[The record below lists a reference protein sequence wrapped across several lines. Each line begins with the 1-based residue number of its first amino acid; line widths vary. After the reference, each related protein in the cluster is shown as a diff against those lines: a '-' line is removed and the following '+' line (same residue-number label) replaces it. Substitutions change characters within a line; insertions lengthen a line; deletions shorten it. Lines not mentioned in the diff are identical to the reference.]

1 MEVTTDK
8 IVADIP
14 APAKGRVSRI
24 NYDLNQSCLVGNV
37 LCEIIE
43 DEVNMEELKGCPA
56 KVNENLDNNEELPE
70 RNDVVA
76 DAVNNSKCK
85 NYFQI

>member
-14 APAKGRVSRI
+14 APAKGRVSKI

-43 DEVNMEELKGCPA
+43 DEVNMKELKGSPA
-56 KVNENLDNNEELPE
+56 EVKTNLENIEELSE
-70 RNDVVA
+70 SNDVVS
-76 DAVNNSKCK
+76 DAVSKSKCK

>member
-14 APAKGRVSRI
+14 SPAKGRVSKI
-24 NYDLNQSCLVGNV
+24 NYDLNQSCLVGNA

-43 DEVNMEELKGCPA
+43 GEVNMKESTGFPA
-56 KVNENLDNNEELPE
+56 EAETSLENNEELSE
-70 RNDVVA
+70 SNDVVA
-76 DAVNNSKCK
+76 DAVSKSKC
-85 NYFQI
+85 NNDFQI